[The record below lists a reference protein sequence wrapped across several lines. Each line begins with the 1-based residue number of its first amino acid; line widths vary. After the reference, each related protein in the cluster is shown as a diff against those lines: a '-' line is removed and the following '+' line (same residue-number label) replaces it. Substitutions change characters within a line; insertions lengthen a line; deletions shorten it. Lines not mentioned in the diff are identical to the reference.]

1 MYALKFLHSMA
12 IVHCDL
18 KPENVLLAE
27 SHSMPLVKLCD
38 FGYARIIDQNQFR
51 QSMVGT
57 PAYLGKVLH
66 SQKCLAAIVSSALTE
81 MFGCY
86 SKFCTHRNVWLL

>member
-1 MYALKFLHSMA
+1 
-12 IVHCDL
+12 
-18 KPENVLLAE
+18 
-27 SHSMPLVKLCD
+27 MPLVKLCD

-86 SKFCTHRNVWLL
+86 SKFCTHRNVSELTIAARHFCECRTYYSSQTFL